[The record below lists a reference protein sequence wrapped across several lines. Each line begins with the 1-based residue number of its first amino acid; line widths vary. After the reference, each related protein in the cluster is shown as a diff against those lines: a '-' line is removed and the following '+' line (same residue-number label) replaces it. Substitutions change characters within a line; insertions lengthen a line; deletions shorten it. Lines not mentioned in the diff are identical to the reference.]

1 MAIELAS
8 LSELDQPL
16 VDQMFATFTQY
27 MQERHPEVELT
38 RGVFHDLVLYF
49 NSALNAT
56 VRQNIDRVLQSN
68 SLLKITQN
76 PALADDT
83 LVDQVLSNYLL
94 TRDTG
99 TRAVGE
105 ATIVLTLPVQTTI
118 QAAIQFSVDGV
129 LFQPTQDFVALPPGN
144 TPTNTDER
152 EMLAVGDGT
161 YAVNVLMEAV
171 DVGVSGNIRRGS
183 TFVPDYVPNNM
194 VEAFAA
200 VDFVNGA
207 DPSSNAEYISKLAPA
222 LAAKTVGSRASYAA
236 AIRNISE
243 FSTIPHLSILG
254 CGDAEQQRDQHGL
267 FPMSGGGKIDI
278 YCQTHSSAQERE
290 HILEA
295 VYIGPGT
302 TGTRWQVTLDR
313 DTAPGF
319 YEVVRI
325 AKPLA
330 TNQTGYAILQD
341 IRGADLS
348 DLEFVPDVQSPAES
362 AYTRYQTAVIQ
373 FEDTD
378 TTPTGLTVN
387 QSRVRYSV
395 TTTSLPLIAPV
406 QDFLGARDSRSRA
419 ADVLVKAAVPC
430 FTKISFEIRKEA
442 AAANTVDVDA
452 IKAALVAEIQK
463 IGFSGQLHSSVINGV
478 AHRYLTGR
486 QAVGAIDMF
495 GRIRRPDGTI
505 QYVRDSVLLQIP
517 DDPGRMVTGR
527 TTVFLVGP
535 QDISISL
542 VAAGFVN

>member
-8 LSELDQPL
+8 LSELDQTL

-49 NSALNAT
+49 NSALNAA

-83 LVDQVLSNYLL
+83 LVDQVLSNYFV
-94 TRDTG
+94 TRDAG

-105 ATIVLTLPVQTTI
+105 ATVILNLPIQTAVQ
-118 QAAIQFSVDGV
+118 ASIQFSVDGV
-129 LFQPTQDFVALPPGN
+129 LFQPTQNFVALPPGT
-144 TPTNTDER
+144 TPSNTDER

-161 YAVNVLMEAV
+161 YAVNILMQAV
-171 DVGVSGNIRRGS
+171 TVGVTGNIRRGS
-183 TFVPDYVPNNM
+183 KFVPDYVPNNM

-207 DPSSNAEYISKLAPA
+207 NPSSNADYIAKLAPT
-222 LAAKTVGSRASYAA
+222 LAAKTIGGRASYAA
-236 AIRNISE
+236 AIRNVAE

-254 CGDAEQQRDQHGL
+254 CGDSEQQRDQHGL

-295 VYIGPGT
+295 VYIGPGA
-302 TGTRWQVTLDR
+302 TGTIWQVTLDR

-325 AKPLA
+325 TKPRA
-330 TNQTGYAILQD
+330 TTETGYAILRD
-341 IRGADLS
+341 IRGVDLS
-348 DLEFVPDVQSPAES
+348 ELDFVPDIRDHVEG

-378 TTPTGLTVN
+378 TKATGLVVN
-387 QSRVRYSV
+387 QSRLRYAV

-406 QDFLGARDSRSRA
+406 QDFLGARDNRTRA

-442 AAANTVDVDA
+442 AAVDTADIDA
-452 IKAALVAEIQK
+452 IKTALVAEIQK
-463 IGFSGQLHSSVINGV
+463 IGFSGQLHASVINGV

-495 GRIRRPDGTI
+495 GRIRRPDGSV

-527 TTVFLVGP
+527 TTAFLVGP

-542 VAAGFVN
+542 AAAGFVN